1 MNTSQKI
8 KIGTRGSPL
17 ALAQA
22 HLVRELLLCQT
33 PDKEGG
39 IEIVPIRTTGDVL
52 TDRPL
57 SEAGGK
63 GLFTRELDH
72 AIQEQRIDLAVH
84 SMKDVPT
91 TLAENTVIPCIL
103 PREDPRDAFICLTA
117 HSLEHLEPG
126 SVVGTASLRR
136 QAQILARYPHLQVRM
151 LRGNVE
157 TRLRRL
163 EDGNIDATL
172 LALAGLKRLGLEHR
186 VTSILD
192 TDTMLPAVAQGAI
205 GIACHSSRTD
215 IYDRLASLNDVKTHI
230 AVTCER
236 AFLARLDG
244 SCRTPIAG
252 LATLSTDEDTITLR
266 GLHTR
271 SHNLTACPP
280 ELVEGSLSGPASD
293 PQTLGC
299 RLADRLLEISSRN
312 PGLTISN
319 KR

>member
-1 MNTSQKI
+1 MTCCSAKI
-8 KIGTRGSPL
+8 LTKK
-17 ALAQA
+17 
-22 HLVRELLLCQT
+22 VRI
-33 PDKEGG
+33 D
-39 IEIVPIRTTGDVL
+39 IVPIRTTGDML

-72 AIQEQRIDLAVH
+72 AVQEHRIDLAVH

-91 TLAENTVIPCIL
+91 SLAEGIAIPCIL

-117 HSLEHLEPG
+117 HSLQQLEPG

-136 QAQILARYPHLQVRM
+136 QAQILARYPRLQVHI

-163 EDGNIDATL
+163 EEGNVDATL
-172 LALAGLKRLGLEHR
+172 LALAGLKRLGLEDR

-192 TDTMLPAVAQGAI
+192 TETMLPAVAQGAI
-205 GIACHSSRTD
+205 GITCHSSRAD
-215 IYDRLASLNDVKTHI
+215 ICDWLTPLNDTTTHT

-252 LATLSTDEDTITLR
+252 LATLSTHEGTITLR
-266 GLHTR
+266 GLRTR
-271 SHNLTACPP
+271 SYDITTSPP
-280 ELVEGSLSGPASD
+280 NSSKAL
-293 PQTLGC
+293 C
-299 RLADRLLEISSRN
+299 RAPRLMHKHSAIALLKAFWAENLLEELRHN
-312 PGLTISN
+312 PG
-319 KR
+319 